1 MKLHIT
7 IALLL
12 LLMCMSCKLEPL
24 SATPNNNAKPSPS
37 SESKISSSA
46 EQSSTCSLTKAAAPV
61 VEGLKLGITPDEI
74 LAILPGS
81 KDDPEVKI
89 GVAKPRSPLGVS
101 DFVIRA
107 DKLQPKE
114 KFANINHFIFTLLD
128 GRVSTINIG
137 YNGPAYSNV
146 DEFVSKFVEGTSL
159 PPADQWQAYAGMDN
173 LKILTCRDFE
183 VRVFAGGEGGNLNY
197 VLLTD
202 LEANKELKERRAKAR
217 AQASPTSPPHD

>member
-1 MKLHIT
+1 MHGMMPIMKLQIT
-7 IALLL
+7 IALWL

-24 SATPNNNAKPSPS
+24 SATPNGNAKPSPS
-37 SESKISSSA
+37 SEPKISSSA

-81 KDDPEVKI
+81 KDDPEVKA

-101 DFVIRA
+101 DFVVRA

-128 GRVSTINIG
+128 GRVSTI
-137 YNGPAYSNV
+137 
-146 DEFVSKFVEGTSL
+146 
-159 PPADQWQAYAGMDN
+159 
-173 LKILTCRDFE
+173 
-183 VRVFAGGEGGNLNY
+183 
-197 VLLTD
+197 
-202 LEANKELKERRAKAR
+202 
-217 AQASPTSPPHD
+217 